1 MPLGGDGIRNSSVIK
16 PARDLYLEQGA
27 RFATLEERMAAGKA
41 LRKQVPR
48 TSQALWS
55 PAKNRPQP
63 IDLLE
68 EQNKTRVPELV
79 PVRWSRMLASP
90 FAYMRGSATVMAT
103 DLGRTPNSGIR
114 VQACGDCH
122 LMNFGMYATPE
133 RNVIFDINDFDETL
147 PAPWEWDVKRLAA
160 SIELAGRDRSMPASR
175 RAGFVRLMAQAYRDY
190 MHEFAQFTA
199 LQLWYARLDLPT
211 AVQRFAKSARERKQM
226 QRSVQQAEH
235 RTLESAFIKMTEVV
249 NGRRRLV
256 DDPPVITHLR
266 EQHGHP
272 LLNSAFAKYL
282 STIRHELR
290 LLLSRYRV
298 VDFALKVVGVGSVG
312 TRCGVVL
319 LMANDGDPLLLQV
332 KEANPSMLDVY
343 AGRSKYPNHGER
355 IVVGQ
360 RTMQAASDIF
370 LGWTEIRGRD
380 YYVRQLRDMK
390 WALDI
395 ATAGVQRIERYV
407 QGCGATLA
415 RAHARSTDP
424 ALIAGYLGSGTTFDD
439 ALVEFAATYAD
450 QTERDYEQLS
460 AALKKRRIKVAAR
473 GK

>member
-1 MPLGGDGIRNSSVIK
+1 
-16 PARDLYLEQGA
+16 
-27 RFATLEERMAAGKA
+27 MAAGKA
-41 LRKQVPR
+41 IRKRVPR
-48 TSQALWS
+48 SSQALWS

-63 IDLLE
+63 IDVLE

-79 PVRWSRMLASP
+79 PVRWSRMLANP
-90 FAYMRGSATVMAT
+90 FAYMRGSAIVMAT
-103 DLGRTPNSGIR
+103 DLSRTPNTGIH

-122 LMNFGMYATPE
+122 LMNFGVYATPE
-133 RNVIFDINDFDETL
+133 RSLIFDINDFDETL

-160 SIELAGRDRSMPASR
+160 SVELAGRYRSVPAGQ
-175 RAGFVRLMAQAYRDY
+175 RAGIVRLMAQTYREY
-190 MHEFAQFTA
+190 MHEFSEATA
-199 LQLWYARLDLPT
+199 LHLWYARLDLH
-211 AVQRFAKSARERKQM
+211 AALQRFAKSARSRKEM
-226 QRSVQQAEH
+226 MHSVQQAQH
-235 RTLESAFIKMTEVV
+235 RTLENAFIKMTDVV
-249 NGRRRLV
+249 NGRRRLI
-256 DDPPVITHLR
+256 DDPPVITHLK
-266 EQHGHP
+266 EKHGHP
-272 LLNSAFAKYL
+272 LLNAAFDKYL

-332 KEANPSMLDVY
+332 KEASASVLDVY
-343 AGRSKYPNHGER
+343 AGRSKYHNHGHR
-355 IVVGQ
+355 VVVGQ
-360 RTMQAASDIF
+360 RIMQAASDMF

-395 ATAGVQRIERYV
+395 STAGVQRMERYV

-415 RAHARSTDP
+415 RAHARSIDP
-424 ALIAGYLGSGTTFDD
+424 ALIAGYLGSGAAFDD
-439 ALVEFAATYAD
+439 AMVEFASAYAD
-450 QTERDYEQLS
+450 QTEKDFETLS
-460 AALKKRRIKVAAR
+460 AAVKRRRIKVAPR